1 MTTTETVDAVVKVL
15 APYIGDTMARSATEA
30 HCQKLGIAAANS
42 VSPDQ
47 LDSLLGKLG
56 GGLNIFLGR
65 EKSAAVIGEV
75 RKTLGAPGAAP

>member
-30 HCQKLGIAAANS
+30 HCQKLGIAAA
-42 VSPDQ
+42 SPVRPEQ
-47 LDSLLGKLG
+47 LEALLGKLG

-65 EKSAAVIGEV
+65 EKSASVIGEV
-75 RKTLGAPGAAP
+75 RLALTALEGTR